1 MWSVLETLY
10 ELVFYV
16 FKNIN
21 NIKWEA
27 LIGYSLYLFGKR
39 SGMKMFRRFMV
50 THFKYLEDEESQ
62 WRYYVNKQLVNLGAE
77 RFIPKKKYVG
87 SGRRSKLQEAKNSTT
102 SLTLSQAV
110 TDPERRYKMA
120 KKKVVINAG
129 HGGKDGGA
137 IGYSKK
143 LEKDFNLSVALKV
156 EEKLIN
162 NSEIEVN
169 LTRRTDIFV
178 ELLDISKRANDFG
191 ADCFVSIHANSGA
204 LSMTS
209 GTETLYTNQISK
221 SFAEL
226 MHPLILEVTSGKDR
240 KAKYQNLSVCRN
252 TKMPAI
258 LLEPEFISNPK
269 AEAMLF
275 DPSFQDK
282 FADAIA
288 RGICLF
294 LGVEYSPT
302 APPKPVVPT
311 NTTPSGTYLVEIVI
325 AEVKKPILGLI
336 IDNRAWVPARDLFD
350 NINAAWS
357 FVGKSIL
364 IGGVAVET
372 KIIGGT
378 SYIKSIDVQNAGLG
392 RVFLDPNA
400 VNTKRVYIYPTEV
413 AQ

>member
-1 MWSVLETLY
+1 MWTLIDGLYDLTYFILRNLENFKIEAL
-10 ELVFYV
+10 LFYV
-16 FKNIN
+16 F
-21 NIKWEA
+21 
-27 LIGYSLYLFGKR
+27 YLFGKR
-39 SGMKMFRRFMV
+39 SGMKMFKRFL
-50 THFKYLEDEESQ
+50 TGHFPYLADENED
-62 WRYYVNKQLVNLGAE
+62 WRKWATNQIEFLGGRKWQPTKQYGAMK
-77 RFIPKKKYVG
+77 RLKRVD
-87 SGRRSKLQEAKNSTT
+87 QKNSTISST
-102 SLTLSQAV
+102 SLQED
-110 TDPERRYKMA
+110 TDPGRLLKM

-162 NSEIEVN
+162 NPEIEVN

-226 MHPLILEVTSGKDR
+226 MHPLILEVTGGKDR

-294 LGVEYSPT
+294 LGVEYSTT
-302 APPKPVVPT
+302 APAKPVIPT
-311 NTTPSGTYLVEIVI
+311 NPTPLGTYPVEII
-325 AEVKKPILGLI
+325 IGEVKIPGLI
-336 IDNRAWVPARDLFD
+336 IDSRAWVPARDLFD
-350 NINAAWS
+350 NIKAVWS

-372 KIIGGT
+372 KIIGGK

-392 RVFLDPNA
+392 RVFLDPDA